1 MSETTRQRAAG
12 VLLRMGVSMRT
23 RGWDDLLTIVLLAAQ
38 SSEPPDTA
46 ALYARAAEA
55 AGVSVQTVRNRC
67 SRAIRDALAR
77 GLPGLPQ
84 KMSAGE
90 FIARAAALVRR
101 ED

>member
-1 MSETTRQRAAG
+1 MSKETRQRAAG

-23 RGWDDLLTIVLLAAQ
+23 RGWDDLLTVVLLAAE
-38 SSEPPDTA
+38 SPEAAPA
-46 ALYARAAEA
+46 ALYRRAAGS

-77 GLPGLPQ
+77 GLPGLPAE
-84 KMSAGE
+84 MPAGE